1 MQTDSRMS
9 RVTATLIP
17 RQQTLRCV
25 EEPTGRSAVGD
36 ARPATRR
43 HNLVV
48 VGFDEIVANKY
59 LPCIRAAVEAGHV
72 DSYSVIDLE
81 SERATIEER
90 IQGADLKPREVVYLP
105 ESGRGSTA
113 QQDQPELIG
122 AALRQLR
129 QPELPMKVYI
139 ATEVRAHEAYLRY
152 CVENGIDSLVE
163 KPVLAPLVDGRF
175 APSRI
180 TDVMEELIAQADRT
194 GAKHSVMTLSRYHRI
209 YNGEVLR
216 SLEER
221 VRDWQAPVTS
231 FHLRAAGGVWNLQHE
246 YETRDDHPYRY
257 GYGMMMHGAY
267 HYVDLAVQC
276 LSLNK
281 LVFPDRRFR
290 LEVSSFG
297 AFPADQHLRLPKP
310 AASRFADGHPRWPHA
325 ESPAA
330 FFGETDITA
339 TFRLVDVA
347 SERTL
352 TIGTLSFEQTTPSIR
367 SWQDFPDDVY
377 NKNGRTSSVDLEAQ
391 LSTLYSAHV
400 HCYDVPRGQNADKI
414 DAFARLT
421 TRANASLLPDEQ
433 YTTVQTFD
441 GLFHSD
447 SNRQLMENWLR
458 GTENRSSLSAH
469 LLPMKVTEA
478 LASSLLTPGRPVEI
492 AEF

>member
-1 MQTDSRMS
+1 MKTDSRTS
-9 RVTATLIP
+9 RTTTVSVP
-17 RQQTLRCV
+17 MPPTLRCV
-25 EEPTGRSAVGD
+25 EDPLVQASARDV
-36 ARPATRR
+36 RPAARR
-43 HNLVV
+43 RNLVV

-59 LPCIRAAVEAGHV
+59 LPCIREAIEAGHV

-81 SERATIEER
+81 SERSTIEER
-90 IQGADLKPREVVYLP
+90 IQGVALKPREVVYLP
-105 ESGRGSTA
+105 GSGAAT
-113 QQDQPELIG
+113 QQTQPELIG

-129 QPELPMKVYI
+129 LPDLPMKVYI

-180 TDVMEELIAQADRT
+180 TEVMQELIAQAGRT

-209 YNGEVLR
+209 YNGELLR

-246 YETRDDHPYRY
+246 YESRDDHPYRY
-257 GYGMMMHGAY
+257 GYGMVMHGAY
-267 HYVDLAVQC
+267 HYIDLAVQC

-297 AFPADQHLRLPKP
+297 AFPTDQHLRIPNP
-310 AASRFADGHPRWPHA
+310 AASRFEDGHSRWPD
-325 ESPAA
+325 AA
-330 FFGETDITA
+330 SLAHFFGETDITA

-347 SERTL
+347 SDRTL
-352 TIGTLSFEQTTPSIR
+352 TVGTLSFEQTTPSIR
-367 SWQDFPDDVY
+367 SWQDLPDDVY

-421 TRANASLLPDEQ
+421 TRANASLLPEER
-433 YTTVQTFD
+433 YTSVKMFD

-458 GTENRSSLSAH
+458 GIENRSSLSAH

-478 LASSLLTPGRPVEI
+478 LASSLRTPGRAVEI

>member
-1 MQTDSRMS
+1 M
-9 RVTATLIP
+9 
-17 RQQTLRCV
+17 
-25 EEPTGRSAVGD
+25 
-36 ARPATRR
+36 
-43 HNLVV
+43 
-48 VGFDEIVANKY
+48 
-59 LPCIRAAVEAGHV
+59 
-72 DSYSVIDLE
+72 
-81 SERATIEER
+81 
-90 IQGADLKPREVVYLP
+90 
-105 ESGRGSTA
+105 
-113 QQDQPELIG
+113 IG
-122 AALRQLR
+122 AAVRQLGL
-129 QPELPMKVYI
+129 PELPMKVYI
-139 ATEVRAHEAYLRY
+139 ATEVQAHEAYLRH

-180 TDVMEELIAQADRT
+180 TEVMQDLIAQADRT

-209 YNGEVLR
+209 YNGEVIR

-231 FHLRAAGGVWNLQHE
+231 LHLRAAGGVWNLQRE
-246 YETRDDHPYRY
+246 YESRDDHPYRH

-281 LVFPDRRFR
+281 LVFPHRRFR

-297 AFPADQHLRLPKP
+297 AFPADQHLRIPNP
-310 AASRFADGHPRWPHA
+310 TARRFKDGQPRWPHA
-325 ESPAA
+325 ENLAHS
-330 FFGETDITA
+330 FGETDITA

-352 TIGTLSFEQTTPSIR
+352 TVGTLSFEQTTPSIR
-367 SWQDFPDDVY
+367 NWQDLPDDVY

-391 LSTLYSAHV
+391 LSTLYSTHV
-400 HCYDVPRGQNADKI
+400 HCYDVPRGQNTDRI

-421 TRANASLLPDEQ
+421 TRANAALLRQET
-433 YTTVQTFD
+433 YTSVKTFD

-447 SNRQLMENWLR
+447 SNRELMENWLR
-458 GTENRSSLSAH
+458 GTESRSTLSAH

-478 LASSLLTPGRPVEI
+478 LASSLGTPGRTVEI

>member
-1 MQTDSRMS
+1 M
-9 RVTATLIP
+9 
-17 RQQTLRCV
+17 
-25 EEPTGRSAVGD
+25 VGY
-36 ARPATRR
+36 
-43 HNLVV
+43 
-48 VGFDEIVANKY
+48 DEIVANKY
-59 LPCIRAAVEAGHV
+59 LTCIRDAVEAGYI

-81 SERATIEER
+81 SERPAVERR

-105 ESGRGSTA
+105 KPVLGANA
-113 QQDQPELIG
+113 QRKQQELIG
-122 AALRQLR
+122 AAVRQLGL
-129 QPELPMKVYI
+129 PELPMKVYI

-163 KPVLAPLVDGRF
+163 KPVLAPLEDGRF

-180 TDVMEELIAQADRT
+180 TEVMQDLISQADRT
-194 GAKHSVMTLSRYHRI
+194 GADHSVMTLSRYHSV
-209 YNGEVLR
+209 YNGEVIH

-231 FHLRAAGGVWNLQHE
+231 LHLRAAGGVWNLQRE
-246 YETRDDHPYRY
+246 YESRDDHPYRY

-297 AFPADQHLRLPKP
+297 AFPADQHMRIANP
-310 AASRFADGHPRWPHA
+310 AASRFDDGHPRWPHD
-325 ESPAA
+325 ENLPHS
-330 FFGETDITA
+330 FGETDITA
-339 TFRLVDVA
+339 AFRLVDVA
-347 SERTL
+347 VERTV
-352 TIGTLSFEQTTPSIR
+352 TVGTLSFEQTTPSIR
-367 SWQDFPDDVY
+367 NWQDFPDDVY

-400 HCYDVPRGQNADKI
+400 HCYDVPRGQNADRI

-421 TRANASLLPDEQ
+421 TRANASLVRQEE
-433 YTTVQTFD
+433 YTSVKTFD

-447 SNRQLMENWLR
+447 SNRKLMENWLR
-458 GTENRSSLSAH
+458 GTERRSSLATH

-478 LASSLLTPGRPVEI
+478 LASSLRTPGRTVKI